1 MRIYQHSQKLT
12 MTSNVNYQSKANI
25 CEHNNLSLVELYS
38 FPGESEISLS
48 GKTNFKMDPSF

>member
-1 MRIYQHSQKLT
+1 